1 MADDMAQLLE
11 VPSTAH
17 LFFCFVTLFSG
28 AQSSVGTHNASKHQG
43 PGDWGQ
49 VFFCVCHSLQVS
61 DLNVQCLKGAAT
73 AQRFALP
80 PHVNS
85 SAPIMTIAYACETH
99 SCSACAAVTETH
111 SPGAFYRYGLELLGI
126 IARKHWARL
135 PPDNYPQVT
144 AMHLYT
150 LKCAVAIACLV
161 SSSHWCFLFQLI
173 AAFGEVIRILKPAAD
188 TRSVID
194 KLSQVHTLFTLLP
207 QFTHQL
213 AVPLS
218 GGGRCRFCRMASCL
232 AQFSV

>member
-1 MADDMAQLLE
+1 M
-11 VPSTAH
+11 
-17 LFFCFVTLFSG
+17 
-28 AQSSVGTHNASKHQG
+28 
-43 PGDWGQ
+43 
-49 VFFCVCHSLQVS
+49 
-61 DLNVQCLKGAAT
+61 QCLKGAAA

-99 SCSACAAVTETH
+99 LYSALAAVTGTH
-111 SPGAFYRYGLELLGI
+111 SPGAFDRYGLELLGI

-144 AMHLYT
+144 AMHLDT
-150 LKCAVAIACLV
+150 LKRVSAVACLV

-173 AAFGEVIRILKPAAD
+173 AAFGEVIRSLKPAAD

-194 KLSQVHTLFTLLP
+194 KLSQVQTLFTLLP
-207 QFTHQL
+207 QFTDQL

-218 GGGRCRFCRMASCL
+218 GGGRCGICRMASCL
-232 AQFSV
+232 AHFSF

>member
-1 MADDMAQLLE
+1 
-11 VPSTAH
+11 
-17 LFFCFVTLFSG
+17 
-28 AQSSVGTHNASKHQG
+28 VGTHNASNHQG
-43 PGDWGQ
+43 PGDRGQ
-49 VFFCVCHSLQVS
+49 VFFVCHSLQVS
-61 DLNVQCLKGAAT
+61 DFNMQCLKGAAA

-85 SAPIMTIAYACETH
+85 SAPTMTIACACANPFY
-99 SCSACAAVTETH
+99 SACAAVTGTH
-111 SPGAFYRYGLELLGI
+111 YPGAFDRYGLELLGI

-144 AMHLYT
+144 AVHLHT
-150 LKCAVAIACLV
+150 LKLASAIACLV

>member
-1 MADDMAQLLE
+1 MRL
-11 VPSTAH
+11 PSTNACMWLRFGCLFVYFRHPQAAVVFDLRSSHGRRHVAAAGGPLSSTGH

-111 SPGAFYRYGLELLGI
+111 SPGAFFRYGLELLGI

-150 LKCAVAIACLV
+150 LKFAVAVACLV
-161 SSSHWCFLFQLI
+161 SSSHWCF
-173 AAFGEVIRILKPAAD
+173 
-188 TRSVID
+188 S
-194 KLSQVHTLFTLLP
+194 
-207 QFTHQL
+207 
-213 AVPLS
+213 
-218 GGGRCRFCRMASCL
+218 
-232 AQFSV
+232 FS